1 VLFALGVAWTVWAMA
16 RSDINAPAGA
26 PLLNALPAYF
36 DQFALGMGLAVLSVW
51 LKGREAT
58 PGVIRLVER
67 RPGVAW
73 LAALALW
80 VVSIAVASDPG
91 YEPMSRAAYLG
102 KHLLFG
108 AVAVGVL
115 LPAVVGPPDVGAVR
129 RLLASRTLLWLGL
142 VSYGIYLYH
151 QPVYQLQRDWGIED
165 LLTSRPL
172 VALAFQVCAALAV
185 TVVLAG
191 LSYYIVERPALGLRR
206 ILERRPEATEDQPG
220 AVSVPAEAPL
230 L

>member
-1 VLFALGVAWTVWAMA
+1 MRRPG
-16 RSDINAPAGA
+16 G

-51 LKGREAT
+51 LKGRQAA

-73 LAALALW
+73 IAALALW
-80 VVSIAVASDPG
+80 LASIAVASDPG

-115 LPAVVGPPDVGAVR
+115 LPAIVGSPDVGAVR

-151 QPVYQLQRDWGIED
+151 QPVYHLLRDGGIED
-165 LLTSRPL
+165 LLTGAPL
-172 VALAFQVCAALAV
+172 VALALQVCAALAV
-185 TVVLAG
+185 TIVLAG

-206 ILERRPEATEDQPG
+206 LVERRPEQAQDQPG
-220 AVSVPAEAPL
+220 AVSVPAEAPVL
-230 L
+230 RGLGPKTEPDGLPLD